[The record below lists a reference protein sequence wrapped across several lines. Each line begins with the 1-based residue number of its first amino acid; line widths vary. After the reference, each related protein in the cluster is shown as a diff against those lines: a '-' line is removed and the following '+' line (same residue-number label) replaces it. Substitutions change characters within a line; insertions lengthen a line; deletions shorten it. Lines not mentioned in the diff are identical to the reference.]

1 MGRVEIAE
9 MTQVE
14 TNLQMR
20 VPEILLT
27 PQVCR
32 VGFKGSKRTNLQIGI
47 AWDCEFSTGSHTF
60 YHLAL
65 LWSTFRTLL

>member
-20 VPEILLT
+20 VPEIMLMS
-27 PQVCR
+27 QVC
-32 VGFKGSKRTNLQIGI
+32 
-47 AWDCEFSTGSHTF
+47 
-60 YHLAL
+60 
-65 LWSTFRTLL
+65 

>member
-20 VPEILLT
+20 VPEIMLT
-27 PQVCR
+27 SQVC
-32 VGFKGSKRTNLQIGI
+32 
-47 AWDCEFSTGSHTF
+47 
-60 YHLAL
+60 
-65 LWSTFRTLL
+65 